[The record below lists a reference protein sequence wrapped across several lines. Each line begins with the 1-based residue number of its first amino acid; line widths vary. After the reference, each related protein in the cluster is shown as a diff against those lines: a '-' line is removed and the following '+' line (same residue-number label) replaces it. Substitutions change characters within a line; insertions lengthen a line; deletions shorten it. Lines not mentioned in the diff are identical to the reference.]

1 MYSAFAG
8 LIGGLISTLL
18 MTLTEIPS
26 WKKWG
31 LHGVFEWHENE
42 IITSRLFFSRF
53 SNAKQN
59 TKEIE
64 DHFRGIFFFH
74 FLNGALAG
82 IAFPYISIFLLHS
95 VNALS
100 LSLFGVVYGIILWT
114 ITLMPIHKPITGYSP
129 WNHPL
134 GHLPALASFSGHLV
148 YGFALGLVVAIIS
161 Q

>member
-1 MYSAFAG
+1 
-8 LIGGLISTLL
+8 

-42 IITSRLFFSRF
+42 IIASRLFFFDS
-53 SNAKQN
+53 QMQ
-59 TKEIE
+59 TKYKKIE
-64 DHFRGIFFFH
+64 DQFRGIFFFH

-82 IAFPYISIFLLHS
+82 IAFPYISIFPLHS

-100 LSLFGVVYGIILWT
+100 ISLFGVVYGIVLWT
-114 ITLMPIHKPITGYSP
+114 ITLVPIHKPITGYSP

-134 GHLPALASFSGHLV
+134 GHLPAIASFGGHLV
-148 YGFALGLVVAIIS
+148 YGFVLGLVVAIIS